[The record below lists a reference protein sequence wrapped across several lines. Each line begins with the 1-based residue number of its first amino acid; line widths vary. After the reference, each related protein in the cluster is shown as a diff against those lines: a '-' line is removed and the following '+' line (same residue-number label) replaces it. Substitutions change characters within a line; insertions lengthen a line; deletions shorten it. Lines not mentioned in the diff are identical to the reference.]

1 MSDVLKAGGEDY
13 GGALWIQ
20 RTPGSTPTF
29 VGCLDLDDITEPLG
43 DSTLSLCRDA
53 NGRFVTR
60 GRSRG
65 VPGAP
70 TASITAWVFPEK
82 SILDEIIEA
91 QCPVTL
97 YALSRTCG
105 RADIFTNWV
114 RGRIL
119 LNAVLTNITESN
131 LVKRVEAGEQAVKI
145 DFSADFPISRV
156 RGVAAA
162 RQSIAET
169 ANLNDIAFCDS
180 VQCAGSCGAQKD
192 AGYNGFAGA
201 SPQAGSPGPTAN
213 AWLTTDAGVNWGVG
227 AADPFAA
234 AEDILSVVCFDL
246 TATTKRRL
254 VAREPNPAKA
264 AEIAYSD
271 DDSAT
276 WTLITVGSVFNEGA
290 ADQGALFA
298 MDLYHIWFATSTGR
312 VYFSADGGVTWTLQ
326 DSVTASGGN
335 ALNAIAFADADHGY
349 AVGDTGT
356 IIETTDGGGDT
367 WVAIADPSGGDDFTA
382 VEVFTQFRMLVGTSV
397 GGLWQT
403 WDEGENFTEQT
414 YPSKVATDTVQDIQF
429 VNDVV
434 GFMISN
440 TVAPVGRAYRTVNGG
455 NDWQQ
460 ITVPTNVGLNALAV
474 INENLAYAVG
484 NAQGGTGVVLKIS
497 G

>member
-1 MSDVLKAGGEDY
+1 M
-13 GGALWIQ
+13 
-20 RTPGSTPTF
+20 
-29 VGCLDLDDITEPLG
+29 
-43 DSTLSLCRDA
+43 
-53 NGRFVTR
+53 
-60 GRSRG
+60 
-65 VPGAP
+65 
-70 TASITAWVFPEK
+70 
-82 SILDEIIEA
+82 
-91 QCPVTL
+91 
-97 YALSRTCG
+97 
-105 RADIFTNWV
+105 
-114 RGRIL
+114 
-119 LNAVLTNITESN
+119 
-131 LVKRVEAGEQAVKI
+131 
-145 DFSADFPISRV
+145 
-156 RGVAAA
+156 
-162 RQSIAET
+162 
-169 ANLNDIAFCDS
+169 
-180 VQCAGSCGAQKD
+180 
-192 AGYNGFAGA
+192 
-201 SPQAGSPGPTAN
+201 
-213 AWLTTDAGVNWGVG
+213 
-227 AADPFAA
+227 
-234 AEDILSVVCFDL
+234 
-246 TATTKRRL
+246 
-254 VAREPNPAKA
+254 
-264 AEIAYSD
+264 
-271 DDSAT
+271 
-276 WTLITVGSVFNEGA
+276 
-290 ADQGALFA
+290 
-298 MDLYHIWFATSTGR
+298 
-312 VYFSADGGVTWTLQ
+312 TWTLQ